1 MFLCFLENCC
11 RLRHAP
17 PGIEQPS
24 RLGSLKYPMQEFKGI
39 CNLEAVI
46 ASVRIRGASPSVY
59 TFVISLRLLMSLLS
73 KTNATGPARIFRIAP
88 DAASPLHWECPEYL
102 RSSMRW
108 SAEPSSI
115 WHRYRS
121 AAAQENTAEPLQTG
135 CARLTQERQ
144 KHHQTE
150 AMQP

>member
-1 MFLCFLENCC
+1 MTADGRHDFKVLLYQKKPCIPASLAVIHVRG
-11 RLRHAP
+11 RL
-17 PGIEQPS
+17 
-24 RLGSLKYPMQEFKGI
+24 KGT

-46 ASVRIRGASPSVY
+46 TSVRIRGASPSVY

-73 KTNATGPARIFRIAP
+73 KTNATWPARIFRIAP
-88 DAASPLHWECPEYL
+88 DAASPLHWECPECL

-135 CARLTQERQ
+135 CARLIQERQ

-150 AMQP
+150 AM

>member
-1 MFLCFLENCC
+1 MHFQEGDVNTT
-11 RLRHAP
+11 
-17 PGIEQPS
+17 PGIEQPV
-24 RLGSLKYPMQEFKGI
+24 RLGSLKGI
-39 CNLEAVI
+39 CNLEAVT

-88 DAASPLHWECPEYL
+88 DAASPLHWECPECL

-121 AAAQENTAEPLQTG
+121 AAAQMNTAEPL
-135 CARLTQERQ
+135 ARLIQERQ
-144 KHHQTE
+144 NHHQTE
-150 AMQP
+150 AM